1 MFPRVVIAVVDEG
14 TKIPVL
20 DSVDKVCEAITE
32 AQIAANVENQRRT
45 RSTGGLVAA
54 SSVKVEIISVTTAN
68 PSSKQATAYCGVRE
82 EPSGSENGINNIFA
96 TYRETSSVP

>member
-32 AQIAANVENQRRT
+32 AQIAASVENHQRRT
-45 RSTGGLVAA
+45 QG
-54 SSVKVEIISVTTAN
+54 
-68 PSSKQATAYCGVRE
+68 PY
-82 EPSGSENGINNIFA
+82 
-96 TYRETSSVP
+96 TSFVYLE

>member
-1 MFPRVVIAVVDEG
+1 MFPGVVIAVVDEG

-45 RSTGGLVAA
+45 QGPYTLFVSLNGLKAW
-54 SSVKVEIISVTTAN
+54 
-68 PSSKQATAYCGVRE
+68 PL
-82 EPSGSENGINNIFA
+82 
-96 TYRETSSVP
+96 